1 MDKNQI
7 RDLYKKKRSSL
18 TEEERLSMSKKA
30 LESLISCDDYK
41 NANHIFAFIN
51 MGTEINTIIAIK
63 KFLQDNKKVYVP
75 ITKKGDKKMKFT
87 RLTDLNHL
95 VEGNF
100 GVMEPSEEYIDY
112 VDHNLADLVLV
123 PGLSFDKRGY
133 RTGYGGGFYD
143 RFFASI
149 TANCTKVG
157 YCFSVQISD
166 EDLPTDQYDI
176 AVDYV
181 ITD

>member
-1 MDKNQI
+1 MWPVFIPFTNGTLIDENFIEDMLRVKN
-7 RDLYKKKRSSL
+7 LVP
-18 TEEERLSMSKKA
+18 A
-30 LESLISCDDYK
+30 IS
-41 NANHIFAFIN
+41 
-51 MGTEINTIIAIK
+51 
-63 KFLQDNKKVYVP
+63 
-75 ITKKGDKKMKFT
+75 
-87 RLTDLNHL
+87 
-95 VEGNF
+95 VEGF
-100 GVMEPSEEYIDY
+100 GDATDDRRGQGVFEKVEKAMALLKKNKLPFGLSTCYTRANVDVISSEEYIDY